1 MSEKKI
7 LVVHYSQ
14 SGQLTD
20 ITDNFVSGLGKNS
33 IENIRVRMQK
43 EFDFPWTSERFFDAM
58 PESVL
63 DIPAALDSFHP
74 KEDSYDL
81 IVFAYQPWF
90 LSPSIPATSILANEE
105 FRKRLKNTP
114 VLTII
119 GARNMWLNSQERVKK
134 VMKECGAKFVGNIV
148 LTDKNNNLVSAVTI
162 LHWML
167 SGKKDSFL
175 GIFPKPGI
183 SDNLISG
190 MDKYGQIVNDCL
202 QKNDWEPLQKN
213 LVEAGAVEVKSNL
226 MFIEAR
232 AGKLFSIWAN
242 IIIKKKNRRLWL
254 IFYKYYLF
262 IALFVLAPIVLTV
275 YMLIF
280 KPFLIAS
287 IRKKKRYFLGLQK

>member
-14 SGQLTD
+14 SGQLTE
-20 ITDNFVSGLGKNS
+20 ITDKFVSGLSANS
-33 IENIRVRMQK
+33 IEKIRVRMQK

-63 DIPAALDSFHP
+63 GIPAALDSFHP
-74 KEDSYDL
+74 KEESYDL

-90 LSPSIPATSILANEE
+90 LSPSIPATSILANDE
-105 FRKRLKNTP
+105 FRNRLKNTP
-114 VLTII
+114 VITII

-134 VMKECGAKFVGNIV
+134 VLNECGAKLVGNIA
-148 LTDKNNNLVSAVTI
+148 LTDKNNNLISAVTI

-167 SGKKDSFL
+167 SGRKDSFL

-183 SDNLISG
+183 ADDLIEG
-190 MDKYGQIVNDCL
+190 MNNYGHIVNDSLHQNDWDLL
-202 QKNDWEPLQKN
+202 QKK
-213 LVEAGAVEVKSNL
+213 LVAEGAVEVKSNL

-232 AGKLFSIWAN
+232 AGKLFLIWAN

-280 KPFLIAS
+280 KPFLVAS
-287 IRKKKRYFLGLQK
+287 IRKKKRYYLGLE